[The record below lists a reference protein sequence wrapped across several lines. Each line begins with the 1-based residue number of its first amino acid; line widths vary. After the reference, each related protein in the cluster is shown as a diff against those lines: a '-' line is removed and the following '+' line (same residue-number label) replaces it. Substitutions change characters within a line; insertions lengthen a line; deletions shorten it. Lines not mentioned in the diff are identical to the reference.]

1 MNKVIIFFFSKGE
14 SMNTIKK
21 LDLITKD
28 FEISSKI
35 KSYYYNEQ
43 YKLWNITFFSL
54 DSLFIYDRNIKKLL
68 ITSYDGE
75 TLGMVINGK
84 MIKVIYNEK

>member
-1 MNKVIIFFFSKGE
+1 
-14 SMNTIKK
+14 MNTIKK

-43 YKLWNITFFSL
+43 YKLWNITFFSK
-54 DSLFIYDRNIKKLL
+54 DVIFVYDKNIKKLL
-68 ITSYDGE
+68 IVSYDDE
-75 TLGMVINGK
+75 TLGMVMNGK
-84 MIKVIYNEK
+84 FIKVIQ

>member
-1 MNKVIIFFFSKGE
+1 
-14 SMNTIKK
+14 MNTIKK

-35 KSYYYNEQ
+35 KFYYYNEQ

-84 MIKVIYNEK
+84 MIKVVYNEK